1 MKENSLLLLVTLA
14 VERGLI
20 FYVVIITL
28 NSSLLSAII
37 GEVPMK
43 SGEILRG
50 KNVAYVPQQVS
61 NFDVILND

>member
-20 FYVVIITL
+20 LYVAIITL
-28 NSSLLSAII
+28 FNSSLLSAII

-61 NFDVILND
+61 